1 MARFSKI
8 HVINKLQTAGLT
20 GWLYKAGIINGKA
33 LYYANAYNYL
43 NALEKT
49 GRPRA
54 EAIKLTAAK
63 LKLTRRTIYNVI
75 WEMEQMQDLPPAVE
89 NLLSKLDV

>member
-1 MARFSKI
+1 MARYSKI
-8 HVINKLQTAGLT
+8 HVVNKLQAAGLT
-20 GWLYKAGIINGKA
+20 GWLYKAGIINSKA
-33 LYYANAYNYL
+33 LCYANAYNYL

-63 LKLTRRTIYNVI
+63 FKLTRRTIYNVVCD
-75 WEMEQMQDLPPAVE
+75 MEEVQDLPHAVE
-89 NLLSKLDV
+89 NLLSKLDA